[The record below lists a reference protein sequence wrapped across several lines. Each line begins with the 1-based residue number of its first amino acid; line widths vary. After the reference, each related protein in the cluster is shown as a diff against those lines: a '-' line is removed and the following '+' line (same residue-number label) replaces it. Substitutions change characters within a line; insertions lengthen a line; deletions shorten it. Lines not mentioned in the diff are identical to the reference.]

1 MTLTFDPRETYIKM
15 VMELSDEKLTQF
27 FSSMGIDID
36 LKPDTTVYEEEDDEG
51 ILYDCEA

>member
-27 FSSMGIDID
+27 FDSMGIDIN
-36 LKPDTTVYEEEDDEG
+36 LKPALPLYEEEDEG

>member
-36 LKPDTTVYEEEDDEG
+36 LKPDTTVYEEEDEG